1 MDERAKLEAFI
12 AEKKEKYD
20 KLDYELYE
28 LDSQI
33 EEANLKLLE
42 LDKQDVLKQLEEAQ
56 TYINAQDSTFNWSI
70 YDITFTKEEVAKI
83 NLFIAQTESRYS
95 GAIGG
100 RYTFTITPTSLGDL
114 ITLSDGE
121 REETIRGL

>member
-12 AEKKEKYD
+12 AETKEKYD

-42 LDKQDVLKQLEEAQ
+42 LDKQDVLKQLEEIE

-70 YDITFTKEEVAKI
+70 YDINFTKEEVAKI
-83 NLFIAQTESRYS
+83 NLFKAQTEPRYS

-100 RYTFTITPTSLGDL
+100 RYTFTITPTSIGDL

>member
-1 MDERAKLEAFI
+1 MDERAKLKAFI
-12 AEKKEKYD
+12 AEQKEKYD
-20 KLDYELYE
+20 KLDDEMFE

-33 EEANLKLLE
+33 EEARLKLLE
-42 LDKQDVLKQLEEAQ
+42 LGKQEALKQLEEAQ
-56 TYINAQDSTFNWSI
+56 TYINAQDSTFNWSL

-83 NLFIAQTESRYS
+83 NLFKAQTEPWYS

-100 RYTFTITPTSLGDL
+100 HYTFTITPTSLGDL